1 MKGKREPQSQNL
13 LQSTRGLGFFH
24 KQSELMIMLPEVPK
38 LRNIFDLFV
47 VNGNGTG
54 AESGAGAETEAG
66 AEGMC
71 HQ

>member
-1 MKGKREPQSQNL
+1 
-13 LQSTRGLGFFH
+13 
-24 KQSELMIMLPEVPK
+24 MLPEVPK